1 MTQFEFERRVE
12 FCETDAAG
20 IVHFSSLLQ
29 YVEQA
34 EHALLRSVGF
44 TVHSGKEGDVSW
56 PRVHVEM
63 DFMGPARF
71 EDVLTI
77 AVEVLEIG
85 ESSIRYG
92 FHLRSTMGPI
102 AKAQTVAVCCQKIR
116 DSSGMVRISKVQIP
130 ESIRQALVTFQK
142 PEVR

>member
-44 TVHSGKEGDVSW
+44 TVHSGKEGTC
-56 PRVHVEM
+56 H
-63 DFMGPARF
+63 G
-71 EDVLTI
+71 L
-77 AVEVLEIG
+77 
-85 ESSIRYG
+85 G
-92 FHLRSTMGPI
+92 FTLRWILWG
-102 AKAQTVAVCCQKIR
+102 R
-116 DSSGMVRISKVQIP
+116 HDSKMC
-130 ESIRQALVTFQK
+130 
-142 PEVR
+142 